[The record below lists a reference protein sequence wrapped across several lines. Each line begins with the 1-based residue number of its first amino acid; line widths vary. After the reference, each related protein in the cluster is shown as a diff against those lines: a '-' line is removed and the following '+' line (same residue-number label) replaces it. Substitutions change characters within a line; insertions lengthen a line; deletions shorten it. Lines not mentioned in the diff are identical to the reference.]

1 MEEQRLKL
9 IVRRTQKDYSLAF
22 KLSVIDEVESGLLTY
37 KQAQR
42 KYGIQGCATVL
53 YWLRKHGR
61 LNWENKELMK
71 ERQTP
76 HQKLRELEKKVKRL
90 EMEKEILNRTID
102 IADDML
108 GTQIRKKYLPL
119 LSKVSKQQGE
129 ETQEDTESK

>member
-1 MEEQRLKL
+1 MEEQKLK
-9 IVRRTQKDYSLAF
+9 VSVKRTQKDYSLAF
-22 KLSVIDEVESGLLTY
+22 KLSVIDEVESGFMTY
-37 KQAQR
+37 IQAQN
-42 KYGIQGCATVL
+42 KYGIQGCSTVL
-53 YWLRKHGR
+53 KWLRKHGR

-108 GTQIRKKYLPL
+108 GTQIRKKYLAL
-119 LSKVSKQQGE
+119 LSKASKQQSD
-129 ETQEDTESK
+129 TPEDTGSN